1 MRKSIAALGSSVVL
15 GCLLAACTDPG
26 AEPFAPDTSTEQLVT
41 QTQSA
46 LESYWAGQ
54 LPTFSSAPFEAPRR
68 IVFYDD
74 EHEPVVEGCTLEPG
88 DWKGNSFYCPG
99 DGMLYLNPDLFAALA
114 DQLATPA
121 LGGVVI
127 HAHEFGHHLAEVDEA
142 RFVTPTIGGELQ
154 SDCYAGVFLS
164 AVQDGDVAVP
174 ALGDFGLFD
183 AMQTIRRLGTEGVDW
198 DDHLNWFAEGAHG
211 GAAERAYAMALGAIS
226 KDPRLC
232 QAYELTAP
240 IDTISVGAFRF
251 TPPPATIDA
260 VFGQVHLM
268 RSQAFPGLM
277 LKVSPM
283 QVRPGAAGPALE
295 QLIPLYFGGV
305 PAQRIGAVED
315 FVTMDGLASASQRYQ
330 QDPPAGP
337 RHGVLVMATRGT
349 GTSIVLDFSAAGPSP
364 ADDGWEQLGDAAFA
378 SLWGVYFEG

>member
-1 MRKSIAALGSSVVL
+1 MRRSIAALGASVVL
-15 GCLLAACTDPG
+15 GCLLTACAEIGT
-26 AEPFAPDTSTEQLVT
+26 EPFVPDAGTERLVT
-41 QTQSA
+41 QTQTA
-46 LESYWAGQ
+46 LETYWAGQ
-54 LPTFSSAPFEAPRR
+54 LPAFSSAPFEAPKR

-74 EHEPVVEGCTLEPG
+74 EHEPVVEGCTLAPG

-99 DGMLYLNPDLFAALA
+99 DGVLYLNPDLFAALA
-114 DQLATPA
+114 DQLANPA

-127 HAHEFGHHLAEVDEA
+127 HAHEFAHHLAEVDKA
-142 RFVTPTIGGELQ
+142 SFTTPTIGGELQ
-154 SDCYAGVFLS
+154 ADCYAGVFLS

-183 AMQTIRRLGTEGVDW
+183 AVRTIRRLGTQGVDW
-198 DDHLNWFAEGAHG
+198 DDHLKWFAEGAHG

-226 KDPRLC
+226 KDARLC
-232 QAYELTAP
+232 QAYESTAP

-251 TPPPATIDA
+251 TPPPATTDT

-283 QVRPGAAGPALE
+283 LVLPGGAAPALE
-295 QLIPLYFGGV
+295 QLLPRYFGRASV
-305 PAQRIGAVED
+305 QRIGAVED
-315 FVTMDGLASASQRYQ
+315 FVTMEGLSSASFRYQ
-330 QDPPAGP
+330 QDTSAGP
-337 RHGVLVMATRGT
+337 VHGVLVLATRGT
-349 GTSIVLDFSAAGPSP
+349 GTSIVLDFSAPGPSP
-364 ADDGWEQLGDAAFA
+364 ADEGWEELGDAAFA